1 MCLNPAR
8 AVQVGSLVV
17 EAFGRL
23 VFRHGHVHTDLHAGN
38 VLVETSSLGRP
49 TVVLLDHGATV
60 QLDDALRRE
69 YCLLWAH
76 LPRRMPGLFSAGNVA
91 AMRASCERL
100 GGEAWCRFH
109 PLLFQGDAAAQWCSL
124 AAVPRQEREALEAEV
139 RAMGAQAGGVPAE
152 YLRFMRALPPEV
164 RDCHRPRPFVSSGS
178 LSNSLPSGPSNP
190 WHLVCGLTPLD
201 RLTPHVT

>member
-1 MCLNPAR
+1 M
-8 AVQVGSLVV
+8 

-38 VLVETSSLGRP
+38 VLVDTTSPKRP
-49 TVVLLDHGATV
+49 TLWLLDHGATV
-60 QLDDALRRE
+60 QLDEALRRE

-76 LPRRMPGLFSAGNVA
+76 LPRRLPGLLSAGNVA

-124 AAVPRQEREALEAEV
+124 MAVPRQQREALEAEV
-139 RAMGAQAGGVPAE
+139 RAMGAQEGGVPAA
-152 YLRFMRALPPEV
+152 YLSFMRALPPEV
-164 RDCHRPRPFVSSGS
+164 RERHRLRPSV
-178 LSNSLPSGPSNP
+178 
-190 WHLVCGLTPLD
+190 
-201 RLTPHVT
+201 R